1 MKDELEIIE
10 ELLLKVFPSFC
21 VMLQKSGAIFGYDKN
36 TERLVL
42 KVKGESERIDFEAFI
57 NVMPIVFDSFV
68 KSSFNKAFEEAG
80 EDIVL
85 KKLIEE
91 FVDFKNELDD
101 EPKDTKLC

>member
-21 VMLQKSGAIFGYDKN
+21 VMLQKSGAIFGYDKD
-36 TERLVL
+36 TERLIL

-68 KSSFNKAFEEAG
+68 KDNFNKVFKENG
-80 EDIVL
+80 ENIVL
-85 KKLIEE
+85 RKLIE
-91 FVDFKNELDD
+91 DFADLKMELES